1 MPERLTGFLLRLL
14 RLLLSFPHCEIHE
27 QISEL
32 MVSTTLIGQKW
43 KVIAESSSATWSP
56 CLTRRNV
63 GVSHFEVIRNSTYS
77 AKPSASINLVD
88 LFHNVTSLTSV
99 SYGDLAELPRSFWE
113 KVKYPDVYHT
123 YPQDVPMKQIVK
135 DIKAG
140 LPVSDVG

>member
-77 AKPSASINLVD
+77 AKPSASINLV
-88 LFHNVTSLTSV
+88 VSATSSRLH
-99 SYGDLAELPRSFWE
+99 
-113 KVKYPDVYHT
+113 K
-123 YPQDVPMKQIVK
+123 
-135 DIKAG
+135 
-140 LPVSDVG
+140 VSDQSRGVAQIMRQRKCLAIAE